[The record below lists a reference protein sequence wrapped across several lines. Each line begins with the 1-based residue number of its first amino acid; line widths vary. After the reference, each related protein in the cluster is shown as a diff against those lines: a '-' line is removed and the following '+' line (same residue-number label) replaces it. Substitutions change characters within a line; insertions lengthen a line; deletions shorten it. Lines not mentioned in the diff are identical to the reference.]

1 LTYRFTFAVR
11 DRARFLSHLETVDT
25 LLSALRRAGYQV
37 ALSRG
42 MKPRP
47 VIALAL
53 PRAVGVQSE
62 SELADIELTSDPTP
76 AELHEQLAP
85 QLPAG
90 LDLLAVEPA
99 QGKQAASRVRA
110 VHYLIE
116 VADDVDWEAAIARFL
131 AADEAIVTRTAP
143 NKAAKRVDVRK
154 FCTQL
159 GHGPHGLEAE
169 IELTE
174 AGTARPEEVATAV
187 AATIGATPTIIRLV
201 RTAIVLREAPVGVHT

>member
-11 DRARFLSHLETVDT
+11 RRARFLSHLETVDT
-25 LLSALRRAGYQV
+25 LLSAIRRAGYQV

-53 PRAVGVQSE
+53 PRAVGVESE
-62 SELADIELTSDPTP
+62 GELADVQLTSDPDP
-76 AELHEQLAP
+76 AELRERLAP

-99 QGKQAASRVRA
+99 EGKQAASRVRA
-110 VHYLIE
+110 VRYLIE
-116 VADDVDWEAAIARFL
+116 TADDLDWDEAAARY
-131 AADEAIVTRTAP
+131 ADAGEAVVIRTAP
-143 NKAAKRVDVRK
+143 NKPDKRVGVRR
-154 FCTQL
+154 FC
-159 GHGPHGLEAE
+159 GHVQPVPAGLEAD
-169 IELTE
+169 IELTD

-187 AATIGATPTIIRLV
+187 AATIGATPTITRIV
-201 RTAIVLREAPVGVHT
+201 RTQIVLRDAAVGAHT

>member
-90 LDLLAVEPA
+90 LELLAVEPA

-143 NKAAKRVDVRK
+143 N
-154 FCTQL
+154 
-159 GHGPHGLEAE
+159 
-169 IELTE
+169 
-174 AGTARPEEVATAV
+174 
-187 AATIGATPTIIRLV
+187 
-201 RTAIVLREAPVGVHT
+201 

>member
-62 SELADIELTSDPTP
+62 SELADVELTSDPTP
-76 AELHEQLAP
+76 AQLHQQLAP

-90 LDLLAVEPA
+90 LELLAVEPA
-99 QGKQAASRVRA
+99 EGKQAASRVRA

-116 VADDVDWEAAIARFL
+116 VADDVDWEAAVARFL

-143 NKAAKRVDVRK
+143 NKAAKRVDVRR

-159 GHGPHGLEAE
+159 GQGPQGLEAE

>member
-1 LTYRFTFAVR
+1 MTYRFTFAVR

>member
-90 LDLLAVEPA
+90 LELLAVEPA

-116 VADDVDWEAAIARFL
+116 VADDVDWEAAIAHFL

-187 AATIGATPTIIRLV
+187 AATIGATPTIVRLV
-201 RTAIVLREAPVGVHT
+201 RTEIVLREAPVGAPT

>member
-1 LTYRFTFAVR
+1 VR

-90 LDLLAVEPA
+90 LELLAVEPA

-116 VADDVDWEAAIARFL
+116 VADDVDWEAALARFL

-201 RTAIVLREAPVGVHT
+201 RTDIVLREAPVGVHT

>member
-1 LTYRFTFAVR
+1 MTYRFTFAVR

-90 LDLLAVEPA
+90 LELLAVEPA

-116 VADDVDWEAAIARFL
+116 VADDVDWEAAIACFL

>member
-11 DRARFLSHLETVDT
+11 GRARFLSHLETVDT
-25 LLSALRRAGYQV
+25 LLSAIRRAGYQV

-53 PRAVGVQSE
+53 PRAVGVESE
-62 SELADIELTSDPTP
+62 GELADVELAGDPTP
-76 AELHEQLAP
+76 AELRERLAP

-90 LDLLAVEPA
+90 FELLAVEPA
-99 QGKQAASRVRA
+99 EGKQAASRVRA

-116 VADDVDWEAAIARFL
+116 TPGDVDWDAAIDRYL

-143 NKAAKRVDVRK
+143 KKADKHVDVRS
-154 FCTQL
+154 FC
-159 GHGPHGLEAE
+159 GHVARVPGGVEAE
-169 IELTE
+169 IELTD
-174 AGTARPEEVATAV
+174 AGTARPEEVVTAV
-187 AATIGATPTIIRLV
+187 AATIGAAPTITRIV
-201 RTAIVLREAPVGVHT
+201 RTQIVLRDAAVGVHT

>member
-62 SELADIELTSDPTP
+62 SELADIELTSDPTT

-85 QLPAG
+85 QLPDG
-90 LDLLAVEPA
+90 LELLAVEPA

-201 RTAIVLREAPVGVHT
+201 RTAIVLRDAPVGVHT

>member
-53 PRAVGVQSE
+53 SRAVGVQSE
-62 SELADIELTSDPTP
+62 SELADVELTSDPTP
-76 AELHEQLAP
+76 AQLHQQLAP

-90 LDLLAVEPA
+90 LELLAVEPA
-99 QGKQAASRVRA
+99 EGKQAASRVRA

-116 VADDVDWEAAIARFL
+116 VADDVDWEAAVARFL

-143 NKAAKRVDVRK
+143 NKAAKRVDVRR

-159 GHGPHGLEAE
+159 GQGPQGLEAE

>member
-90 LDLLAVEPA
+90 LELLAVEPA

-110 VHYLIE
+110 VHYRIE
-116 VADDVDWEAAIARFL
+116 VADDVDWEAAIAHFL

>member
-1 LTYRFTFAVR
+1 MTYRITFAVR

-37 ALSRG
+37 ALSRA
-42 MKPRP
+42 MRPRP

-62 SELADIELTSDPTP
+62 AELADVELTSEPAT
-76 AELHEQLAP
+76 AELSQRLSE

-90 LDLLAVEPA
+90 FELIAAEPA
-99 QGKQAASRVRA
+99 VGKPAASRVRG
-110 VHYLIE
+110 VSYLIE
-116 VADDVDWEAAIARFL
+116 VADDLDWDQAVERYL
-131 AADEAIVTRTAP
+131 AADAAVVTRTAP
-143 NKAAKRVDVRK
+143 KKADKRIDVRA
-154 FCTQL
+154 FCTHIS
-159 GHGPHGLEAE
+159 HGPDGLVAN
-169 IELTE
+169 IDLTE

-201 RTAIVLREAPVGVHT
+201 RTDIVLREAPLGAPT